1 MDLKKITDGM
11 SARGQSHPRG
21 VATLARKGFRAIVCN
36 RPDGDAADQPS
47 HAETSSAAADAG
59 LGFLYLP
66 VTLGIVI
73 DETAQKCQAAQR
85 ELQLLRL

>member
-11 SARGQSHPRG
+11 SARGQSHPKD

-36 RPDGDAADQPS
+36 RPAGDAADQPS
-47 HAETSSAAADAG
+47 HAEIASAAADAG

-66 VTLGIVI
+66 VTLGIVK
-73 DETAQKCQAAQR
+73 DKTAQQCQAAQR